1 MARILLPRRL
11 APRRTTVIAAT
22 LLAIAVILGGVLLA
36 GNRTPPFQALD
47 DAWNGFAVTLHTPFW
62 NNVNLFLNWIGY
74 TGMWI
79 FHLLLAWALLIRRR
93 LRSAAFSA
101 VAGLTVMLLTHLL
114 KWIIERPR
122 PANAN
127 VATDTYSYP
136 SGHVSATTAF
146 VLVLA
151 LLIGRVWAWLLAIGS
166 MLAMMVSRMYL
177 AAHWLTDVV
186 GGACLAS
193 GVVLLLWL
201 GFQNICIQENT
212 DAHRAVSWKLSVAS
226 RKRHAG
232 QRV

>member
-11 APRRTTVIAAT
+11 APGRTTVIAAT
-22 LLAIAVILGGVLLA
+22 LLAIAVILGVLLA

-47 DAWNGFAVTLHTPFW
+47 DAWNGFAVTLHT
-62 NNVNLFLNWIGY
+62 
-74 TGMWI
+74 
-79 FHLLLAWALLIRRR
+79 
-93 LRSAAFSA
+93 LRSVAFSA

-136 SGHVSATTAF
+136 SGHVSATAAF
-146 VLVLA
+146 VLVVA
-151 LLIGRVWAWLLAIGS
+151 LLIGRAWAWLLAIGS
-166 MLAMMVSRMYL
+166 MLAMMVSRTYL
-177 AAHWLTDVV
+177 AAHWATDVV